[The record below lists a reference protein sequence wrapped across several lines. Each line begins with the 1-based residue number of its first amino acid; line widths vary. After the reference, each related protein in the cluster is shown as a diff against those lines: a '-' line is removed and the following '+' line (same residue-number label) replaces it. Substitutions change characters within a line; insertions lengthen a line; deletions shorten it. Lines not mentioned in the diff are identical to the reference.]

1 MRNWKVESFEM
12 SRGTVKKIED
22 ARMKGI
28 HDFERSPRW
37 GGPHYRVSC
46 DIVSFYFCGFDWFEA
61 KGKIVTDEFLGL
73 LWKLYVCQWETK
85 NKKKW
90 SRFEL
95 NP

>member
-1 MRNWKVESFEM
+1 M
-12 SRGTVKKIED
+12 SRGMVKKIED
-22 ARMKGI
+22 ARRRGI
-28 HDFERSPRW
+28 HDFESSARW
-37 GGPHYRVSC
+37 GGPHYRVSF
-46 DIVSFYFCGFDWFEA
+46 DICSFYFRGFNPFEV
-61 KGKIVTDEFLGL
+61 KGEIVTDEFLEL